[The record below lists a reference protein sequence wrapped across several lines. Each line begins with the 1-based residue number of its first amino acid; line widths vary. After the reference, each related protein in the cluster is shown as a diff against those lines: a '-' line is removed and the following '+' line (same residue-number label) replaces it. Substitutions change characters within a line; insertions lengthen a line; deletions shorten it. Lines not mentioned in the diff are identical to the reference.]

1 MELVNTRPRSL
12 VLDDVNNSDE
22 FRRNAAEC
30 QRMANNARVD
40 SDKAAWLRLAETW
53 LRMIPKDRNQA
64 ASDKFDAQESAQG
77 TGQKDSESSH

>member
-1 MELVNTRPRSL
+1 M
-12 VLDDVNNSDE
+12 NNSDE

-30 QRMANNARVD
+30 QLANNARVD

-53 LRMIPKDRNQA
+53 LRMIPKDRNQG

-77 TGQKDSESSH
+77 TGQKDSESTH